1 MAENIAKIDE
11 KIRELKRKKKAVEN
25 REKIKD
31 QCEAIKAINQ
41 SLKNSK
47 LKIEKITEIVG
58 FLQEQESSGN
68 WLSKWLAKK
77 RVSKTTKIEFEF
89 PQNRRDQ
96 HYKLR
101 VDQLL
106 SKPFFV
112 FIYVICVESG
122 RYLFLT
128 TQELVNL

>member
-68 WLSKWLAKK
+68 WLSKRLAKM
-77 RVSKTTKIEFEF
+77 RVEK
-89 PQNRRDQ
+89 
-96 HYKLR
+96 
-101 VDQLL
+101 
-106 SKPFFV
+106 
-112 FIYVICVESG
+112 
-122 RYLFLT
+122 
-128 TQELVNL
+128 

>member
-25 REKIKD
+25 CEKIKD

-77 RVSKTTKIEFEF
+77 RAEK
-89 PQNRRDQ
+89 
-96 HYKLR
+96 
-101 VDQLL
+101 
-106 SKPFFV
+106 
-112 FIYVICVESG
+112 
-122 RYLFLT
+122 
-128 TQELVNL
+128 

>member
-68 WLSKWLAKK
+68 WLSKCSDHP
-77 RVSKTTKIEFEF
+77 R
-89 PQNRRDQ
+89 
-96 HYKLR
+96 LR
-101 VDQLL
+101 
-106 SKPFFV
+106 
-112 FIYVICVESG
+112 G
-122 RYLFLT
+122 
-128 TQELVNL
+128 ELP

>member
-1 MAENIAKIDE
+1 MDSPETPKSFTGETYKTVKINGGSVVFEVKKMAENIAKIDE

-77 RVSKTTKIEFEF
+77 RVEK
-89 PQNRRDQ
+89 
-96 HYKLR
+96 
-101 VDQLL
+101 
-106 SKPFFV
+106 
-112 FIYVICVESG
+112 
-122 RYLFLT
+122 
-128 TQELVNL
+128 

>member
-1 MAENIAKIDE
+1 MDSPENPKSFTGETYKTVKINSESVVFKVEKMAENIAKIDE

-47 LKIEKITEIVG
+47 LKIEKITEIVE

-77 RVSKTTKIEFEF
+77 RAEK
-89 PQNRRDQ
+89 
-96 HYKLR
+96 
-101 VDQLL
+101 
-106 SKPFFV
+106 
-112 FIYVICVESG
+112 
-122 RYLFLT
+122 
-128 TQELVNL
+128 

>member
-31 QCEAIKAINQ
+31 QCEAIKAIKAINQ

-77 RVSKTTKIEFEF
+77 RVEK
-89 PQNRRDQ
+89 
-96 HYKLR
+96 
-101 VDQLL
+101 
-106 SKPFFV
+106 
-112 FIYVICVESG
+112 
-122 RYLFLT
+122 
-128 TQELVNL
+128 